1 MGEGGVEEIILAT
14 NPNVE
19 GEATALYL
27 ARLLKP
33 LGVRVTRIAMGVP
46 VGSDLEYADEVT
58 MHKAMEGRTGS
69 IVSVPTTL
77 IPTPYQAPAIAVLI
91 LGGAIAW
98 AAGYR
103 LFRFVLTLFGFYIG
117 ALAATAVLGPSDR
130 TMLIFAA
137 LGGGAVGALI
147 MFFGYFVGVALVGAG
162 IGALSVH
169 MIWSRLG
176 SDPHAFVVILAAVAG
191 AATAMALQRYV
202 IIIATAFSGG
212 WTMVWGAMN
221 FLDQSGRWSATTA
234 GLDGV
239 SARFVAGPS
248 MGARCL
254 AGRRA
259 ARRVHSAEI
268 HRPLEAICERR
279 NRKVRM

>member
-1 MGEGGVEEIILAT
+1 
-14 NPNVE
+14 
-19 GEATALYL
+19 
-27 ARLLKP
+27 
-33 LGVRVTRIAMGVP
+33 
-46 VGSDLEYADEVT
+46 
-58 MHKAMEGRTGS
+58 
-69 IVSVPTTL
+69 VPTTL
-77 IPTPYQAPAIAVLI
+77 IPTPYQVPALAILI

-130 TMLIFAA
+130 TLLIFAA

-221 FLDQSGRWSATTA
+221 FMDQSAIGVRRPQVWMVYP
-234 GLDGV
+234 LDL
-239 SARFVAGPS
+239 SP
-248 MGARCL
+248 
-254 AGRRA
+254 GRRWVLA
-259 ARRVHSAEI
+259 AWLVVAALGVFIQLRFTGRLKPFV
-268 HRPLEAICERR
+268 
-279 NRKVRM
+279 RKNPSS

>member
-1 MGEGGVEEIILAT
+1 M
-14 NPNVE
+14 
-19 GEATALYL
+19 
-27 ARLLKP
+27 
-33 LGVRVTRIAMGVP
+33 
-46 VGSDLEYADEVT
+46 
-58 MHKAMEGRTGS
+58 
-69 IVSVPTTL
+69 PTTL
-77 IPTPYQAPAIAVLI
+77 IPAPYQVPAIALLI
-91 LGGAIAW
+91 IGGAIAW

-130 TMLIFAA
+130 TLLIFAA

-169 MIWSRLG
+169 LIWSRLG

-202 IIIATAFSGG
+202 IVIATAFSGG

-221 FLDQSGRWSATTA
+221 FQDQTVVGSRLPQVWMVYPLDLS
-234 GLDGV
+234 
-239 SARFVAGPS
+239 P
-248 MGARCL
+248 
-254 AGRRA
+254 GRRWVIA
-259 ARRVHSAEI
+259 AWLVVGLIGVFIQLRFTGRSI
-268 HRPLEAICERR
+268 PI
-279 NRKVRM
+279 VRAKST